1 MNRAGFYIFVA
12 LSYTITLLPMRL
24 LHLLSDL
31 LWPFF
36 YYVVR
41 YRRKVVEKNLRNA
54 FPEKSHEERI
64 KIARKFYR
72 HLTDMIMETLKAMH
86 LTPEQIMKRFR
97 VPDTSLPDRF
107 FSEGRDMVALS
118 SHYNNWE
125 WMSALQYSSK
135 HRVITI
141 YKPLKDTNF
150 DKFLLKIRTRFGLWV
165 TPMNHIAR
173 DLVQCRNQK
182 ILTMSGFI
190 GDQTPPP
197 GDNSYWTTFLNQDT
211 GFYRGAE
218 KVAVKYDMAVVFIDI
233 VKRKRSYYEVV
244 YHLLSE
250 HPRDEEPNT
259 IIARYASK
267 LEEVIRANPEY
278 WLWSHRR
285 WKYKK
290 PLTDD

>member
-1 MNRAGFYIFVA
+1 MNRAGYFLFVA
-12 LSYTITLLPMRL
+12 LSYIITLLPMRA

-36 YYVVR
+36 YHVVR

-54 FPEKSHEERI
+54 FPEKSPAERE
-64 KIARKFYR
+64 KIAKKFYR

-86 LTPEQIMKRFR
+86 MTPQQIKKRFS
-97 VPDTSLPDRF
+97 VPDTSLTDRL
-107 FSEGRDMVALS
+107 FSEGRDVVALG

-125 WMSALQYSSK
+125 WFSALQLSSK

-141 YKPLKDTNF
+141 YKPLKDKNF
-150 DKFLLKIRTRFGLWV
+150 DKFLQKIRTRFGLWV

-173 DLVQCRNQK
+173 DLVKCRNEK

-197 GDNSYWTTFLNQDT
+197 DDNAYWTTFLNQDT

-233 VKRKRSYYEVV
+233 IKRRRSYYEVE
-244 YHLLSE
+244 YHLISE
-250 HPRDEEPNT
+250 HPRAEEPNA
-259 IIARYASK
+259 IIARYASR
-267 LEEVIRANPEY
+267 LEEVIRSKPEY

-285 WKYKK
+285 WKYKR
-290 PLTDD
+290 PLKND

>member
-1 MNRAGFYIFVA
+1 MNRAGFYLFVA
-12 LSYTITLLPMRL
+12 LSYTVTLLPMRA

-36 YYVVR
+36 YHVVK

-54 FPEKSHEERI
+54 FPEKSPEERV
-64 KIARKFYR
+64 KIAKRFYR
-72 HLTDMIMETLKAMH
+72 HLTDMILETLKAMH
-86 LTPEQIMKRFR
+86 MTTKQISKRFS
-97 VPDTSLPDRF
+97 VPDTSLLDRF
-107 FSEGRDMVALS
+107 FSEGRDVVALG

-125 WMSALQYSSK
+125 WGSALQLSSK

-141 YKPLKDTNF
+141 YKPLTDKNF
-150 DKFLLKIRTRFGLWV
+150 DRFLQKIRTRFGLWV

-173 DLVQCRNQK
+173 DLVKCRSEK

-197 GDNSYWTTFLNQDT
+197 DDNAYWTTFLNQDT

-218 KVAVKYDMAVVFIDI
+218 KVAIKYDMAVVFIDI
-233 VKRKRSYYEVV
+233 VKKKRSCYEVE

-250 HPRDEEPNT
+250 HPREEEPNA
-259 IIARYASK
+259 IIARYAAK
-267 LEEVIRANPEY
+267 LEEVIRSKPEY

-290 PLTDD
+290 PLSHD